1 MRIMIDTNV
10 IISAVYNPASK
21 PAQVLRD
28 VCSNHGLVLCD
39 HIVAE
44 CYDVVKRRFPQHI
57 SVLDKLLASLCY
69 EMVVAPREPSDLI
82 DDPKD
87 SPILNA
93 AILAGV
99 DVIISGDKHF
109 LRLDLEYPKIISPAA
124 YLEES
129 LNK

>member
-1 MRIMIDTNV
+1 MIDTNV
-10 IISAVYNPASK
+10 IISAIYNPVST
-21 PAQVLRD
+21 PARVLNS
-28 VCSNHGLVLCD
+28 VCKDKSLVLCD

-57 SVLDKLLASLCY
+57 STLDKLLTSLGY
-69 EMVVAPREPSDLI
+69 EMVVSPREANNLI

-93 AILAGV
+93 AILADV

-109 LRLDLEYPKIISPAA
+109 LRLDIERPKIMTPTA
-124 YLEES
+124 YLEE
-129 LNK
+129 NIDI